1 MSVEK
6 PEELK
11 TTPVLQTAA
20 LTDAERAELEA
31 LRAEK
36 ERAELE
42 ALRAE
47 KERRE
52 LEALRAEK
60 TRTTQVKTAAQV
72 EAPAVAEDAQLR
84 AAQQRAA
91 HQAAQQ
97 EAEQIRRIQEQRAK
111 GRALMEP
118 DEDDEDKDSCAEPN
132 ELQRAPDNNVAF
144 LHDDFHVFR
153 CQIMDVGGNIALNHE
168 DEFGSLEKGKLA
180 DLLVVKGDVASNIH
194 DLTPDNMEV
203 IMKEGD
209 IVIRGAL

>member
-1 MSVEK
+1 MSIEK
-6 PEELK
+6 PKELQ
-11 TTPVLQTAA
+11 TTPAPQTAA

-60 TRTTQVKTAAQV
+60 TRAAQA
-72 EAPAVAEDAQLR
+72 EAQAQAQTEADTAPEDAQLV

-91 HQAAQQ
+91 RQAAQQ

-118 DEDDEDKDSCAEPN
+118 DEDDEDIKMP
-132 ELQRAPDNNVAF
+132 LGQ
-144 LHDDFHVFR
+144 
-153 CQIMDVGGNIALNHE
+153 
-168 DEFGSLEKGKLA
+168 K
-180 DLLVVKGDVASNIH
+180 
-194 DLTPDNMEV
+194 
-203 IMKEGD
+203 
-209 IVIRGAL
+209 IVIGTVVILAVIFVVTQFIL

>member
-6 PEELK
+6 PEELQ
-11 TTPVLQTAA
+11 TTPAPQAAA

-47 KERRE
+47 KDRRE

-60 TRTTQVKTAAQV
+60 TRAAQAEAAVQAEVDAAV
-72 EAPAVAEDAQLR
+72 ESEAH
-84 AAQQRAA
+84 QRAA
-91 HQAAQQ
+91 RQAAQQ

-118 DEDDEDKDSCAEPN
+118 DEDDEDIRMPLGQK
-132 ELQRAPDNNVAF
+132 
-144 LHDDFHVFR
+144 
-153 CQIMDVGGNIALNHE
+153 
-168 DEFGSLEKGKLA
+168 
-180 DLLVVKGDVASNIH
+180 
-194 DLTPDNMEV
+194 
-203 IMKEGD
+203 
-209 IVIRGAL
+209 IVIGTVVILAVIFVVSQFIL

>member
-6 PEELK
+6 PEELQ
-11 TTPVLQTAA
+11 TTSAPQAAA
-20 LTDAERAELEA
+20 LTDA
-31 LRAEK
+31 

-60 TRTTQVKTAAQV
+60 TRAAQSAAQA
-72 EAPAVAEDAQLR
+72 EAQAEAEAAAAEDAQLV

-118 DEDDEDKDSCAEPN
+118 DEDDEDIKMP
-132 ELQRAPDNNVAF
+132 LGQ
-144 LHDDFHVFR
+144 
-153 CQIMDVGGNIALNHE
+153 
-168 DEFGSLEKGKLA
+168 K
-180 DLLVVKGDVASNIH
+180 
-194 DLTPDNMEV
+194 
-203 IMKEGD
+203 
-209 IVIRGAL
+209 IVIGTVVILAVIFVVSQFIL

>member
-6 PEELK
+6 PEELQ
-11 TTPVLQTAA
+11 TTPVPQTAA

-72 EAPAVAEDAQLR
+72 EAAAVAEDAQLR

-118 DEDDEDKDSCAEPN
+118 DEDDEDIKMP
-132 ELQRAPDNNVAF
+132 LGQ
-144 LHDDFHVFR
+144 
-153 CQIMDVGGNIALNHE
+153 
-168 DEFGSLEKGKLA
+168 K
-180 DLLVVKGDVASNIH
+180 
-194 DLTPDNMEV
+194 
-203 IMKEGD
+203 
-209 IVIRGAL
+209 IVIGTVVILAVIFVVSQFIL

>member
-6 PEELK
+6 PSD
-11 TTPVLQTAA
+11 PQTDSAPQVAA
-20 LTDAERAELEA
+20 LTDE
-31 LRAEK
+31 

-60 TRTTQVKTAAQV
+60 ARAVQAEAQNQAERAA
-72 EAPAVAEDAQLR
+72 ADEDAQLM

-91 HQAAQQ
+91 RQAAQR

-118 DEDDEDKDSCAEPN
+118 DEDDEDIKMP
-132 ELQRAPDNNVAF
+132 LGQ
-144 LHDDFHVFR
+144 
-153 CQIMDVGGNIALNHE
+153 
-168 DEFGSLEKGKLA
+168 K
-180 DLLVVKGDVASNIH
+180 
-194 DLTPDNMEV
+194 
-203 IMKEGD
+203 
-209 IVIRGAL
+209 IVIATVVILAVIFVVSQFIL

>member
-11 TTPVLQTAA
+11 TTPEPQTAA

-60 TRTTQVKTAAQV
+60 TRATQAKTATQV
-72 EAPAVAEDAQLR
+72 EASAVAEDAQLR

-118 DEDDEDKDSCAEPN
+118 DEDDEDIKMP
-132 ELQRAPDNNVAF
+132 LGQ
-144 LHDDFHVFR
+144 
-153 CQIMDVGGNIALNHE
+153 
-168 DEFGSLEKGKLA
+168 K
-180 DLLVVKGDVASNIH
+180 
-194 DLTPDNMEV
+194 
-203 IMKEGD
+203 
-209 IVIRGAL
+209 IVIGTVVILAVIFVVSQFIL

>member
-6 PEELK
+6 PEELQ
-11 TTPVLQTAA
+11 TTPVSQAAA
-20 LTDAERAELEA
+20 LTDVERAELEA

-52 LEALRAEK
+52 LETLRAEK
-60 TRTTQVKTAAQV
+60 TRATQAKTAVQV

-118 DEDDEDKDSCAEPN
+118 DEDDEDIKMP
-132 ELQRAPDNNVAF
+132 LGQ
-144 LHDDFHVFR
+144 
-153 CQIMDVGGNIALNHE
+153 
-168 DEFGSLEKGKLA
+168 K
-180 DLLVVKGDVASNIH
+180 
-194 DLTPDNMEV
+194 
-203 IMKEGD
+203 
-209 IVIRGAL
+209 IVIGTVVILAVIFVVSQFIL

>member
-6 PEELK
+6 PEELQ
-11 TTPVLQTAA
+11 TTPAPQAAA
-20 LTDAERAELEA
+20 LTDA
-31 LRAEK
+31 

-60 TRTTQVKTAAQV
+60 ERRELEALRAEKTRAAQSAAQA
-72 EAPAVAEDAQLR
+72 EAQAEAEAAAAEDAQLV

-91 HQAAQQ
+91 RKAAQQ

-118 DEDDEDKDSCAEPN
+118 DEDDEDIKMP
-132 ELQRAPDNNVAF
+132 LGQ
-144 LHDDFHVFR
+144 
-153 CQIMDVGGNIALNHE
+153 
-168 DEFGSLEKGKLA
+168 K
-180 DLLVVKGDVASNIH
+180 
-194 DLTPDNMEV
+194 
-203 IMKEGD
+203 
-209 IVIRGAL
+209 IVIGTVVILAVIFVVSQFIL